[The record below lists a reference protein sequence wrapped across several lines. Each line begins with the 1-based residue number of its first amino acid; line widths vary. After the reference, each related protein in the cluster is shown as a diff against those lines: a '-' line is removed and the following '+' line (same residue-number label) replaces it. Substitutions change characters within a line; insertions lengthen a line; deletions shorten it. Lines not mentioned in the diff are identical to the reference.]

1 MQIKDALTYGKKNL
15 QNSSTPFLD
24 SLILLETVTNLPKEK
39 ILISENFLRDDL
51 FDKFC
56 DMLHLRQKNMPIQYI
71 INRAEFM
78 GLNFFVDKNV
88 LIPRRDTEIL
98 VETAIN
104 YIGHKKLNVI
114 DLCTGSGC
122 IAIALKKFCPQI
134 SISALDISSNAIDI
148 AKKNSADNNV
158 SINFLCRDIFQSYNI
173 FNEFD
178 VIISNPPYISSN
190 QIDNLD
196 ENVKCFEPKSAL
208 DGGPDG
214 LTFYKFIA
222 QNINH
227 KCKIFFEIGYDQ
239 SAAVSKILMQNK
251 FININLIKDLANLDR
266 VIYADKE

>member
-1 MQIKDALTYGKKNL
+1 MQIKDALTYGKKIL

-24 SLILLETVTNLPKEK
+24 SLILLEIVTNLPKEK

-56 DMLHLRQKNMPIQYI
+56 YMLRLRQKNMPIQYI

-208 DGGPDG
+208 DGGSDG

-222 QNINH
+222 QKINH

-239 SAAVSKILMQNK
+239 ANAVSKILMQNK